1 MCLHLRTRVLLYGWP
16 SLPACARH
24 DAACGYPARY
34 EAPNSV
40 NIHKVFGSQLLF
52 NDLRQDV
59 FLQSVRW
66 WQRGLTTSVTT
77 ISNTLQPA
85 FATATRATNLTC
97 NSRWFQTMGLTANSH
112 RSSEHAFEGK
122 CILNPVMDLTINS
135 RCFTAW
141 LAPNILQSWAH
152 ERTREA
158 GIVAL
163 NSWANP

>member
-1 MCLHLRTRVLLYGWP
+1 MQHVVTQRVMRLRIVWTYTR
-16 SLPACARH
+16 
-24 DAACGYPARY
+24 
-34 EAPNSV
+34 
-40 NIHKVFGSQLLF
+40 F
-52 NDLRQDV
+52 
-59 FLQSVRW
+59 SVRNYCLMICGKTCSSKVCVG
-66 WQRGLTTSVTT
+66 QRGLTTSVTT

-85 FATATRATNLTC
+85 FATVTRATNLTC

-122 CILNPVMDLTINS
+122 CILIPVMDLTINS